1 MEAFPQPWK
10 ALCAVLGNL
19 LDPAAGGGR
28 GVSCRLWSRNG
39 ISDCGSK
46 GPKAQ
51 VGTVGIG
58 LQMVGGKEMIDL
70 GEIRR
75 WK

>member
-19 LDPAAGGGR
+19 LDPAAGVGGR
-28 GVSCRLWSRNG
+28 GVSCRLWSRSG

-51 VGTVGIG
+51 VGTVG
-58 LQMVGGKEMIDL
+58 MK
-70 GEIRR
+70 
-75 WK
+75 